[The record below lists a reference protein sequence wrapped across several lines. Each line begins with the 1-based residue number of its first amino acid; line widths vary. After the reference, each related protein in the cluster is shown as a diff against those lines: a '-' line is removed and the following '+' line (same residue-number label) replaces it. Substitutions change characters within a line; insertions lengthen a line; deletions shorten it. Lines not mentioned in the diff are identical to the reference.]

1 MVVDSSILLRCTT
14 VQQAVD
20 EISVCLQKHPL
31 YYGHG
36 LESPLDEAAYLV
48 SFVAGLPP
56 DFSVQAGKIS
66 VSKEQ
71 RCRMQEILE
80 QRILLRKPL
89 AYLLGQTWLAGQKF
103 YVNEHVLIPRSPM
116 AELLDAHLTPW
127 WSCDQD
133 PEWILDLCTG
143 SGCLGIL
150 AAKQFQKAHV
160 DISDIDEEAINVAAR
175 NVSLHNLEERVTPY
189 ISDIFSQLPKRQYD
203 IILANPPYVSVC
215 EQPDLPSEYRHE
227 PAHALFAGEDGLEIA
242 EQILLNA
249 SEFLSHQGILVMEVG
264 QSAPALQQQ
273 FLHHNFIWLELERGG
288 EGVCVLTYAD
298 CRRIAK
304 QRIS

>member
-1 MVVDSSILLRCTT
+1 MADYSILLRCTT
-14 VQQAVD
+14 IQQAVD
-20 EISVCLQKHPL
+20 EISACLQKHPL

-56 DFSVQAGKIS
+56 DFSAQTGRKK
-66 VSKEQ
+66 VSKNQ
-71 RCRMQEILE
+71 RRRMQEILE

-89 AYLLGQTWLAGQKF
+89 AYLLGRTWLAGQQF
-103 YVNEHVLIPRSPM
+103 YVNEHVLIPRSPI
-116 AELLDAHLTPW
+116 AELIDSRLFPW
-127 WSCDQD
+127 WSSDRE
-133 PEWILDLCTG
+133 PERILDLCTG

-160 DISDIDEEAINVAAR
+160 DISDIETTALAVAAR
-175 NVSLHNLEERVTPY
+175 NISLHCLEQRVTPY
-189 ISDIFSQLPKRQYD
+189 ISDVFSQLPQRQYD
-203 IILANPPYVSVC
+203 IILANPPYVPVC

-227 PAHALFAGEDGLEIA
+227 PAHALFAGEGGLDIA

-249 SEFLSHQGILVMEVG
+249 SEYLSRQGILVMEVG
-264 QSAPALQQQ
+264 QSALALQQRFRQ
-273 FLHHNFIWLELERGG
+273 YNFIWLELERGG
-288 EGVCVLTYAD
+288 EGVCVLTFAD

-304 QRIS
+304 QNIS